1 MIIVVLTINL
11 IITTFNFYLALKIW
25 QLRKLFALITTAL
38 INCDSYLYLVLRLTP
53 SILLQEKTNIYHF
66 RKRYQLWQLQLQKIQ
81 QIIVVLNWMY
91 RVWRRMKL
99 TEKLL

>member
-1 MIIVVLTINL
+1 MIIVVVTINL
-11 IITTFNFYLALKIW
+11 IITTFNFYLAIKLW

-38 INCDSYLYLVLRLTP
+38 INCDNYLYAVLRVTP
-53 SILLQEKTNIYHF
+53 QILLKEQANIYHF

-91 RVWRRMKL
+91 RTWRRMRL
-99 TEKLL
+99 T